1 MSASLLIWFDR
12 VTYGVLVHVIYD
24 HTGITKNSFQ
34 FSTERERER
43 ERGTRRGERETE

>member
-12 VTYGVLVHVIYD
+12 ETYGVLVIYDAD